1 MRWVTAKPRQGPGPR
16 RLRLRPC
23 PQARRTA
30 CAGPKWDRVA
40 DPFVTYQPRPWVR
53 SSEGR
58 SSLPPPPAAGVQGA
72 AGKAE
77 PRNRAE
83 PGQTGPS
90 PQMPGRHGQSQ
101 AGGGVRDRRGRGSRG
116 LFQDGILGR
125 EGGGSGARRGRRA
138 GRGSRGRAGA
148 APGCRYHIP
157 PQSGARGMAP
167 PPRALPLC
175 PFLPDL
181 PSLPRVLQ
189 ATEAKVSA

>member
-53 SSEGR
+53 SSESR
-58 SSLPPPPAAGVQGA
+58 SKPPAATRRGRPGSCREGGTQ
-72 AGKAE
+72 E
-77 PRNRAE
+77 PRGAGANRPFTPNAWKTRPE
-83 PGQTGPS
+83 PGRRGGEGQERARLSGS
-90 PQMPGRHGQSQ
+90 LPGRHP
-101 AGGGVRDRRGRGSRG
+101 RERR
-116 LFQDGILGR
+116 
-125 EGGGSGARRGRRA
+125 GGSGARRGRRA